1 MPPPQDSDQ
10 PQTFRTIP
18 VKKVSAPLSL
28 FLYMNQC
35 FYGDGDKFS
44 EMSEALRSR
53 IESGTG
59 ASVEL
64 SEALYDRFANC
75 FFGEGPRRSEIP
87 VSSIQ
92 DLPKGEPPPP
102 EGFEALSPVLHLP
115 PYVEPQGNLK
125 HLELARLKEIQE
137 EEDKKKEVGDGD

>member
-1 MPPPQDSDQ
+1 MPPHQDSDQ

-28 FLYMNQC
+28 FLSMNQC
-35 FYGDGDKFS
+35 FYGDGDKFTDLNDAS
-44 EMSEALRSR
+44 RER

-64 SEALYDRFANC
+64 SESLYDRLANC
-75 FFGEGPRRSEIP
+75 FFGEGSCRSEIP
-87 VSSIQ
+87 TSSIQ
-92 DLPKGEPPPP
+92 DLPKVDPPPP

-115 PYVEPQGNLK
+115 PYIEPQGNLK
-125 HLELARLKEIQE
+125 HLELERLKDIQE
-137 EEDKKKEVGDGD
+137 EKDKKEDEDGD